1 MGAIYSGSDQGQRRR
16 DKAFLREQPVVGA
29 WPEVGWI
36 AGLPLSESVWD
47 VGVTGVV
54 GST

>member
-29 WPEVGWI
+29 WLEVSWI
-36 AGLPLSESVWD
+36 AGLPLGVSVWD
-47 VGVTGVV
+47 VGVPGVV
-54 GST
+54 GCT